1 MRFLLDMGISPKVI
15 GMLEALGHEGVRC
28 SEAGL
33 SKAADAEILAY
44 AQTHGMILIS
54 TDLDF
59 ADLAMVCKQPCAGM
73 ILLRLDNPSSE
84 VMCIRIQVALGALE
98 EEEVSGSIVVIQRNK
113 VRTRKL

>member
-15 GMLEALGHEGVRC
+15 GVLEALCHEGVRC
-28 SEAGL
+28 SEVGL
-33 SKAADAEILAY
+33 SKAADTQILAY
-44 AQTHGMILIS
+44 AQTHGLILIS

-59 ADLAMVCKQPCAGM
+59 ADLAMVCQQPCPGM

-84 VMCIRIQVALGALE
+84 VMCIRIQAALGALAE
-98 EEEVSGSIVVIQRNK
+98 DEVIGSLVVIQRNK

>member
-15 GMLEALGHEGVRC
+15 DVLQALGHEAVRC
-28 SEAGL
+28 SEVGL
-33 SKAADAEILAY
+33 SKASDTEILAY
-44 AQTHGMILIS
+44 AQSHSLILIS

-59 ADLAMVCKQPCAGM
+59 ADLVMVCKQPCPGM

-84 VMCIRIQVALGALE
+84 IMCIRLQLALGALE
-98 EEEVSGSIVVIQRNK
+98 EDEVSGSLVIIQRNK